1 MRIMKEML
9 ESRWMEME
17 MEKDSLLR
25 RGEYGVTSSLIF
37 ELMN

>member
-1 MRIMKEML
+1 ML

-25 RGEYGVTSSLIF
+25 SGEYGVTSLLLF